1 MKNNYII
8 DIRINPNGTS
18 YTAMCNPLSINYTIH
33 HHDLDSFIKK
43 WNDKGIMV
51 NLKNILKIHLS
62 NKKQ

>member
-8 DIRINPNGTS
+8 EIKLNKNGTS
-18 YTAMCNPLSINYTIH
+18 YRAFCNPLNINYIIH
-33 HHDLDSFIKK
+33 NHDLDSFIKK